1 MSGRCERLKGVFAV
15 CSGSGGVGKSTL
27 ALALALGAA
36 AAGRE
41 TILLDASGV
50 SRACDLML
58 GLESAVALDLVD
70 VSSGQASIE
79 HALYAVPQQSRLRF
93 CCASLD
99 APVPLAELSGAV
111 LALRSLC
118 DALVIDLPTGQAA
131 TEPGLLGDGDVRVV
145 VTRPDDASLRAA
157 ERVMGFAAG
166 DRAARHVV
174 VNRYSRGQEKRARQY
189 PRETVQAILD
199 APVFACIPEDE
210 EMAAQVGKGRARPLL
225 FGGAARA
232 ALDQMVKNLLRETE

>member
-1 MSGRCERLKGVFAV
+1 MKGVFAV
-15 CSGSGGVGKSTL
+15 CSGNGGVGKSTL

-36 AAGRE
+36 SAGRQ
-41 TILLDASGV
+41 TILLDAAGV

-70 VSSGQASIE
+70 VLSSQASME

-93 CCASLD
+93 CCASLTD
-99 APVPLAELSGAV
+99 HAPLSELSGAV

-118 DALVIDLPTGQAA
+118 DVLVIDLPTGQAA
-131 TEPGLLGDGDVRVV
+131 LETGLLGEGDTRIV

-157 ERVMGFAAG
+157 ERVIMLCSGENATC
-166 DRAARHVV
+166 HVV
-174 VNRYSRGQEKRARQY
+174 VNRHSREQEKRGRQY
-189 PRETVQAILD
+189 AQDTVQAILD
-199 APVFACIPEDE
+199 KPVFACIPEDG
-210 EMAAQVGKGRARPLL
+210 EMAAQVGKGRGKPLI

-232 ALDQMVKNLLRETE
+232 AIDRMVKALLNEAH